1 MSVTVE
7 KLEKSM
13 VKLTITEPAEK
24 FEAAIEHAYEK
35 QKHSISA
42 PGFRKGKVP
51 LKMVEKLYGEGVFY
65 EDAANEVINTTYP
78 EEAKTCGE
86 ELTSMPKISVSQL
99 GHGKEFIYTAEVA
112 VKPPVKLGEYKG
124 VEVTKPDVTAT
135 EEEVN
140 KKIDEERNKNAK
152 YNEITDRPVKDGDEI
167 KLDFEGFVDGEAFQ
181 GGKGT
186 DYPLTI
192 GSHSFIPGF
201 EEGLVGAEIGKELDV
216 NVTFPENYQEK
227 SLAGKPAVFKCTVK
241 SIREKVLPELND
253 EFADEVSEF
262 STLEEYKADV
272 KAKIEEQK
280 AEDAKTAKENEA
292 IEKITKD
299 MKVEI
304 PEAMLDTQADQLVDE
319 WGQRFQA
326 QGLSLDQYFQYTG
339 SNRKQMADQL
349 KPEAER
355 RIKTRLALEE
365 IVKLENITATEEDFE
380 AEIKKMAEQY
390 RMEPEKLKGLVNDE
404 EKEQMMKDLAVQKAV
419 DFVAENAVE
428 VEKPAEE
435 KKDEKK
441 SDKEAADKVE
451 EKADGKKDA
460 E

>member
-1 MSVTVE
+1 MKNVKRT
-7 KLEKSM
+7 LSM
-13 VKLTITEPAEK
+13 VLALILALTLLA
-24 FEAAIEHAYEK
+24 
-35 QKHSISA
+35 
-42 PGFRKGKVP
+42 G
-51 LKMVEKLYGEGVFY
+51 
-65 EDAANEVINTTYP
+65 
-78 EEAKTCGE
+78 CGE
-86 ELTSMPKISVSQL
+86 Q
-99 GHGKEFIYTAEVA
+99 KETTPAGTQGGNTPVETTAEVA
-112 VKPPVKLGEYKG
+112 KNYK
-124 VEVTKPDVTAT
+124 
-135 EEEVN
+135 
-140 KKIDEERNKNAK
+140 KKIVIGVANPMTDDDPQGLYDNMHATMVNLSHNQLLT
-152 YNEITDRPVKDGDEI
+152 YN
-167 KLDFEGFVDGEAFQ
+167 FE
-181 GGKGT
+181 KR
-186 DYPLTI
+186 
-192 GSHSFIPGF
+192 
-201 EEGLVGAEIGKELDV
+201 EL
-216 NVTFPENYQEK
+216 E
-227 SLAGKPAVFKCTVK
+227 
-241 SIREKVLPELND
+241 PELAV
-253 EFADEVSEF
+253 EW
-262 STLEEYKADV
+262 
-272 KAKIEEQK
+272 K

-299 MKVEI
+299 MEVEI

-339 SNRKQMADQL
+339 SNRKQMAEQL

-441 SDKEAADKVE
+441 SDEEAADKVE

>member
-1 MSVTVE
+1 M
-7 KLEKSM
+7 
-13 VKLTITEPAEK
+13 
-24 FEAAIEHAYEK
+24 
-35 QKHSISA
+35 
-42 PGFRKGKVP
+42 
-51 LKMVEKLYGEGVFY
+51 
-65 EDAANEVINTTYP
+65 
-78 EEAKTCGE
+78 
-86 ELTSMPKISVSQL
+86 
-99 GHGKEFIYTAEVA
+99 
-112 VKPPVKLGEYKG
+112 
-124 VEVTKPDVTAT
+124 
-135 EEEVN
+135 
-140 KKIDEERNKNAK
+140 
-152 YNEITDRPVKDGDEI
+152 
-167 KLDFEGFVDGEAFQ
+167 
-181 GGKGT
+181 
-186 DYPLTI
+186 
-192 GSHSFIPGF
+192 
-201 EEGLVGAEIGKELDV
+201 

-299 MKVEI
+299 MEVEI

-339 SNRKQMADQL
+339 SNRKQMAEQL

-441 SDKEAADKVE
+441 SDEEAADKVE